1 MRTFVRFGVAFGA
14 LLSGLILGSAQAQ
27 VVKLVDQ
34 PADKSISIQIGAQE
48 FAQYLMKPN
57 QPKPYMFPVRGAD
70 GTVLTR
76 PIQQRAPGQGDH
88 PHHKGIWV
96 AIDEVDGIKFWA
108 EAGKI
113 VTRSSK
119 VLVAEGNPATFQV
132 VNDWNASDGRT
143 VVTESTT
150 ISVFANRLLSYDI
163 RFTTTADHPIE
174 FGDTKEGLFGFR
186 MVDSMREKQGGKV
199 QNADGLKTTA
209 ECWGKTSDW
218 VDYVGTVEGKTFGV
232 AIFDH
237 PKNLRPSRYHVRDYG
252 LFSVSP
258 FGEKSYTNNKRPAE
272 PYYLQSGST
281 LRLRYGLYIH
291 SGDTEAGNVNEAY
304 VGYLKKS

>member
-1 MRTFVRFGVAFGA
+1 MKSVWLATLVTGSLLFGVAQ
-14 LLSGLILGSAQAQ
+14 AQA
-27 VVKLVDQ
+27 VKLVDKQ
-34 PADKSISIQIGAQE
+34 DEKTISVLIDGQE
-48 FAQYLMKPN
+48 FTQYLMKAE
-57 QPKPYMFPVRGAD
+57 QPKPYFFPVRGAD
-70 GTVLTR
+70 GTVLSR
-76 PIQQRAPGQGDH
+76 PIQGKGQGDH

-113 VTRSSK
+113 ATRSAK
-119 VLVAEGNPATFQV
+119 VLTAEGNPAQFEV
-132 VNDWNASDGRT
+132 VNDWKAPDGHT
-143 VVTESTT
+143 VVTETT
-150 ISVFANRLLSYDI
+150 RVSVFANRVIAFDI
-163 RFTTTADHPIE
+163 RFTTGGDKPIE

-186 MVDSMREKQGGKV
+186 MVDTMREKQGGKV
-199 QNADGLKTTA
+199 ENADGLKTTA

-232 AIFDH
+232 TIFDH

-272 PYYLQSGST
+272 PYFLMPGAT
-281 LRLRYGLYIH
+281 LRLRYGIYIH
-291 SGDTEAGNVNEAY
+291 SGETAAGQVNSAY
-304 VGYLKKS
+304 DGYLKSGL

>member
-1 MRTFVRFGVAFGA
+1 MKSFLLVIVVATSVLVGTVA
-14 LLSGLILGSAQAQ
+14 AQT
-27 VVKLVDQ
+27 VKLVDKS
-34 PADKSISIQIGAQE
+34 ADKTITVLVDGHE
-48 FAQYLMKPN
+48 FTQYLMKPE
-57 QPKPYMFPVRGAD
+57 QPKPYFFPVRGAD
-70 GTVLTR
+70 GTVLSR
-76 PIQQRAPGQGDH
+76 PIQGKGQGDH

-96 AIDEVDGIKFWA
+96 AIDEVDNIKFWA

-119 VLVAEGNPATFQV
+119 ILTAEGNPAQFEV
-132 VNDWNASDGRT
+132 VNDWNAMDGRT
-143 VVTESTT
+143 VVTETT
-150 ISVFANRLLSYDI
+150 RISIFGNRVMAFDI
-163 RFTTTADHPIE
+163 RFTAGGDKAIE

-199 QNADGLKTTA
+199 ENADGLKTTA

-218 VDYVGTVEGKTFGV
+218 VDYVGTVEGQTFGV
-232 AIFDH
+232 TIFDH

-258 FGEKSYTNNKRPAE
+258 FGEKSYTNGKRPAE
-272 PYYLQSGST
+272 HYFLMPGAT

-291 SGDTEAGNVNEAY
+291 SGDTAAGNVRAAY
-304 VGYLKKS
+304 HGYLKSGL